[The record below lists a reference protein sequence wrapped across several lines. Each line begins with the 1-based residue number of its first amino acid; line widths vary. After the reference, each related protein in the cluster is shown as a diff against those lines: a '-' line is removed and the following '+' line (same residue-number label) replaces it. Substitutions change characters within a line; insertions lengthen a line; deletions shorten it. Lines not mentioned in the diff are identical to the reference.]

1 MGASKSSNYKIKE
14 ASDNS
19 RIQERNTGHA
29 IKINVNDIYK
39 ISKSICQISYL
50 ENNKPVYG
58 TGFFMV
64 LNNNKYIITNYHVIS
79 ESLINIKFFE
89 ELDITIIEIKEIDN
103 IIKDI
108 EFLDYDLNYIKGYK
122 QYLNKDIFSLQY
134 PKNGIVH
141 GSGKIIEINE
151 YEFTHTIDTENG
163 SSGSPIILPLS
174 LKVIG
179 IHKQGDKYKNVNYGS
194 FIGEIINGINNLNN
208 YKNDN
213 NCIISEINIRK
224 EDIGKQI
231 RIINS
236 YEEYFRNLDYSEE
249 FRDEYKNEEE
259 IKECKIAIN
268 NEEIS
273 FCYFYKCIK
282 EGKYQIKYSFN
293 NYLTNTNH
301 MFCDCESLININ
313 LSNFNTKNVTNME
326 RMFCFCKS
334 LTNINL
340 SNFNTQNV
348 TNMGFMFCF
357 CKSLTNI
364 NLSNFNTQNV
374 TDMSFM
380 FNRCTSLTNIDLSN
394 FNTQNVTNME
404 GMFKECISLT
414 NINLSNFNTKNVT
427 NMGWMFCFCESLTNI
442 NLSNFNTQNVTDMG
456 LMFNHCES
464 LTNIDLSNFN
474 TQNVINMNDMFSS
487 CKSLINI
494 NLSNFNTQNV
504 THMCSMFGSCQ
515 SLTNINLSN
524 FNTQNVTDMSCM
536 FCNCNS
542 LININ
547 LSNFNTQNVTDM
559 SYMFS
564 DCYYLTNINLSNFN
578 TQNVITDGM
587 FENCKSLKKEK
598 VIIKDIKILDQLK
611 EDLIY

>member
-79 ESLINIKFFE
+79 ESLINNNINIEIYNKNKIKIELKNRDIKFFE

-134 PKNGIVH
+134 PKNGIEH

-224 EDIGKQI
+224 EDIGKEI

-236 YEEYFRNLDYSEE
+236 YEEYIRNLDYSEE

-326 RMFCFCKS
+326 RMFSSCKS

-374 TDMSFM
+374 LICVVCS
-380 FNRCTSLTNIDLSN
+380 
-394 FNTQNVTNME
+394 V
-404 GMFKECISLT
+404 
-414 NINLSNFNTKNVT
+414 V
-427 NMGWMFCFCESLTNI
+427 
-442 NLSNFNTQNVTDMG
+442 
-456 LMFNHCES
+456 
-464 LTNIDLSNFN
+464 
-474 TQNVINMNDMFSS
+474 VI
-487 CKSLINI
+487 L
-494 NLSNFNTQNV
+494 
-504 THMCSMFGSCQ
+504 
-515 SLTNINLSN
+515 
-524 FNTQNVTDMSCM
+524 
-536 FCNCNS
+536 
-542 LININ
+542 
-547 LSNFNTQNVTDM
+547 
-559 SYMFS
+559 
-564 DCYYLTNINLSNFN
+564 
-578 TQNVITDGM
+578 
-587 FENCKSLKKEK
+587 
-598 VIIKDIKILDQLK
+598 
-611 EDLIY
+611 